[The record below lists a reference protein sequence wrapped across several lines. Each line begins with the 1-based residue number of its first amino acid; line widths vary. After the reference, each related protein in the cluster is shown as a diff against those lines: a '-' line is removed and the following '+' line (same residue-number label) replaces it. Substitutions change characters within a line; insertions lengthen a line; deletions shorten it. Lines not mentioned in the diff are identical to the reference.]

1 MKCKIDKLDIEDKL
15 DIDKL
20 LPVSVDINKLS
31 DVKNDVVQKVAYI
44 AQIKSIEDK
53 ITDIT
58 N

>member
-15 DIDKL
+15 DIGKL

-31 DVKNDVVQKVAYI
+31 DVKNDAVQKVAYI

-53 ITDIT
+53 ITDVT

>member
-20 LPVSVDINKLS
+20 LPVSVDINKLN